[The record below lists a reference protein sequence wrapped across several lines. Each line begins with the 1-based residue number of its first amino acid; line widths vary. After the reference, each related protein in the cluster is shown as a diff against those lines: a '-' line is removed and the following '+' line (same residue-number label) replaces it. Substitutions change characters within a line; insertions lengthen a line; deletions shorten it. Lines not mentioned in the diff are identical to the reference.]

1 MNERPQ
7 TVTSSRWLNM
17 LNQYS
22 GRDNFKDMIGIVGVL
37 HGEAACKDF
46 LSVTEGSRLL
56 MNKCGE
62 IEEPI
67 VIESSDN
74 ELNVTLSVKS
84 EFYGK
89 RGLLAHF
96 TGMIIYFISNRH
108 RFSNSTSQFAQ
119 LTNEDYRID

>member
-1 MNERPQ
+1 M
-7 TVTSSRWLNM
+7 T
-17 LNQYS
+17 
-22 GRDNFKDMIGIVGVL
+22 IIGVL
-37 HGEAACKDF
+37 HGEAACKDY

-74 ELNVTLSVKS
+74 ELNITLSVKS
-84 EFYGK
+84 EFYAK

-96 TGMIIYFISNRH
+96 TGTH
-108 RFSNSTSQFAQ
+108 STQSINHF
-119 LTNEDYRID
+119 Y